1 MKRAH
6 SLKAEKIEQLKKNY
20 PGNLFP
26 ALVEI
31 AETYDGHLYLV
42 GGSVRDC
49 LLGVHSNDL
58 DIAVPHSAIDCAK
71 TIIRKLSCGTFVDI
85 SGPDDEGGRVVV
97 AGVQVDVAEYR
108 GGAQNICEDLRYRDF
123 SCNAMAIPVQQL
135 AGEHLSLELIDPMSG
150 LEDLENGV
158 VKHCPGAFTSDPVRM
173 LRGYRLCAVFGFT
186 MDDAT
191 TSAVE
196 QHAPLINNVAVERIG
211 SEMKYIFESPRTTQ
225 TIRAMGATGLLGALL
240 PELYAGDGV
249 EQPGFH
255 HLDVLGHCFLTL
267 EMMEK
272 ISADPAS
279 FFHGDAVAAIEQY
292 LSREG
297 VVRCLK
303 WAALMHDIGK
313 PETKKIRED
322 KGGRATF
329 YNHDEVG
336 VAIFNRLAERLR
348 WSRADT
354 RLTGA
359 LIGMHM
365 HPFHLCNVQREEP
378 LSKRAALKLCHRA
391 GGDLLG
397 LFLLAMSDS
406 LAGSG
411 EMKPEGMEEELE
423 VLLHTVLRIYEENI
437 KPVLSSPRL
446 LTGGDLIAEFG
457 IEPGPLFSVLLSEL
471 EIAQVEGIVVD
482 RESALSWVK
491 MFMEENQTGD

>member
-1 MKRAH
+1 MKRVH
-6 SLKAEKIEQLKKNY
+6 SVTAEKIVQLKKNY

-26 ALVEI
+26 ILAEI
-31 AETYDGHLYLV
+31 AEKYRGQLYLV

-58 DIAVPHSAIDCAK
+58 DIAVPHNAIDCAK
-71 TIIRKLSCGTFVDI
+71 TLVRKLGCGTFVDI

-108 GGAQNICEDLRYRDF
+108 GGAQDICEDLRYRDF

-135 AGEHLSLELIDPMSG
+135 IGDHLSPELIDPMSG
-150 LEDLENGV
+150 LEDLDGGV
-158 VKHCPGAFTSDPVRM
+158 VKHCPGAFTADPVRM

-186 MDDAT
+186 MDAAT
-191 TSAVE
+191 ISAVE
-196 QHAPLINNVAVERIG
+196 QHAPLINNVAMERIG
-211 SEMKYIFESPRTTQ
+211 GEMRYIFESPRTTQ
-225 TIRAMGATGLLGALL
+225 IVRAMGETGLLGALL
-240 PELYAGDGV
+240 PELYAADGV

-267 EMMEK
+267 EMMER
-272 ISADPAS
+272 IIADPGN
-279 FFHGDAVAAIEQY
+279 FFHDCAADIDEY
-292 LSREG
+292 LGREG

-313 PETKKIRED
+313 PETKKISED

-336 VAIFNRLAERLR
+336 MAIFNRLAERLR
-348 WSRADT
+348 WSRVDT
-354 RLTGA
+354 KMTGA

-365 HPFHLCNVQREEP
+365 HPFHLCNVQRDEP
-378 LSKRAALKLCHRA
+378 VSKRAALKLCHRA
-391 GGDLLG
+391 GDDLLG

-457 IEPGPLFSVLLSEL
+457 IEPGPLFSVVLGEL

-491 MFMEENQTGD
+491 KFMEENQTDD

>member
-6 SLKAEKIEQLKKNY
+6 SVTAEKIAQLKKNY
-20 PGNLFP
+20 PENLFP
-26 ALVEI
+26 ILAEI
-31 AETYDGHLYLV
+31 AEKYRGELYLV

-58 DIAVPHSAIDCAK
+58 DITVPHNAIDCAK
-71 TIIRKLSCGTFVDI
+71 TLIRKLGFGTFVDI

-97 AGVQVDVAEYR
+97 AGVQIDVAEYR
-108 GGAQNICEDLRYRDF
+108 GGAQDICEDLRYRDF

-135 AGEHLSLELIDPMSG
+135 AGDDPSPELIDPMSG
-150 LEDLENGV
+150 LEDLDGGV
-158 VKHCPGAFTSDPVRM
+158 VKHCPGAFTADPVRM
-173 LRGYRLCAVFGFT
+173 LRGYRLCAVFGFS
-186 MDDAT
+186 MDVAT
-191 TSAVE
+191 VRAVE
-196 QHAPLINNVAVERIG
+196 QYAPLINNVAVERVS
-211 SEMKYIFESPRTTQ
+211 SEMKYIFESPRTTE
-225 TIRAMGATGLLGALL
+225 TVRAMGEAGLLGALL

-272 ISADPAS
+272 IIADPGV
-279 FFHGDAVAAIEQY
+279 FFRDRAVDIKEY

-336 VAIFNRLAERLR
+336 MALFNRLAERLR
-348 WSRADT
+348 WSRVDT
-354 RLTGA
+354 KLTGA

-378 LSKRAALKLCHRA
+378 VSKRAALKLCHRA
-391 GGDLLG
+391 GNDLLG

-423 VLLHTVLRIYEENI
+423 ILLHIVLRIYEENI

-446 LTGGDLIAEFG
+446 LTGADLIAECG
-457 IEPGPLFSVLLSEL
+457 LVPGPLFSVVLDEL
-471 EIAQVEGIVVD
+471 EIAQVEGRVMD
-482 RESALSWVK
+482 RDSALAWVK
-491 MFMEENQTGD
+491 AFLKENRTDD

>member
-1 MKRAH
+1 MKRTH
-6 SLKAEKIEQLKKNY
+6 FVTAEKIAQLKKNY
-20 PGNLFP
+20 PENLFP
-26 ALVEI
+26 ALAEI
-31 AETYDGHLYLV
+31 AENYRGQLYLV

-58 DIAVPHSAIDCAK
+58 DIAVPCNAIDCAK
-71 TIIRKLSCGTFVDI
+71 ALMRKLGCGTFVDI
-85 SGPDDEGGRVVV
+85 SGPDDEGGRIVV
-97 AGVQVDVAEYR
+97 AGVQIDVAEYR
-108 GGAQNICEDLRYRDF
+108 GGALDICEDLRHRDF
-123 SCNAMAIPVQQL
+123 SCNAMAIHVQQL
-135 AGEHLSLELIDPMSG
+135 VGDHPSPELIDPMSG

-158 VKHCPGAFTSDPVRM
+158 VKHCSGAFTADPVRM
-173 LRGYRLCAVFGFT
+173 LRGYRLCAVFGFS

-191 TSAVE
+191 VRAVE
-196 QHAPLINNVAVERIG
+196 QHAPLINNVAVERVS
-211 SEMKYIFESPRTTQ
+211 SEMKYIFESPRTTE
-225 TIRAMGATGLLGALL
+225 TVRAMGETGLLGALL

-272 ISADPAS
+272 IIADPGI
-279 FFHGDAVAAIEQY
+279 FFRDCAEDIDEY
-292 LSREG
+292 LNRDG
-297 VVRCLK
+297 VLRCLK

-336 VAIFNRLAERLR
+336 VVLFNRLAERLR
-348 WSRADT
+348 WSRVDT
-354 RLTGA
+354 RLTSA

-365 HPFHLCNVQREEP
+365 HPFHLCNVQREGP
-378 LSKRAALKLCHRA
+378 VSKRAALKLCHRA
-391 GGDLLG
+391 GDDLLG

-423 VLLHTVLRIYEENI
+423 TLLHTVLQMYKEIIE
-437 KPVLSSPRL
+437 PVLSSPRL
-446 LTGGDLIAEFG
+446 LTGGDLIAKCG
-457 IEPGPLFSVLLSEL
+457 LVPGPLFSVVLDEL
-471 EIAQVEGIVVD
+471 EIAQVEGTVVD

-491 MFMEENQTGD
+491 KFLEENQTDD